1 MGYAGRFRAIILV
14 CIAATACTEKPQ
26 VRLGDSLL
34 HGEFVEGSQVAVFRG
49 IGFAEPP
56 LGNLRWHKT
65 MRTQTV
71 VQYSKA
77 NDFAPACMQSMRILD
92 WYRGLAETFGA
103 SRDVFDDLATS
114 EDCLYLNIWS
124 PDLRP
129 NLALPVMVYIHG
141 GSNKSGWSYEPN
153 YHGHKLAQG
162 GVVMVSIAYRL
173 GVFGF
178 LSHPDLADA
187 PAVANFALWDQ
198 IAALRWLQ
206 ENVRHFGGDPQNIT
220 VFGESSGAQNI
231 LALMASDEAV
241 GLFHGAILQST
252 AGFGIGQSPLL
263 HDEQMR
269 GVQTAKLF
277 GFAGE
282 DSLQKLR
289 SVPAAELLRVY
300 EENFASLYHSPAV
313 DGQILKKPVWDVI
326 GGGDLARIPFV
337 IGTNADEWYDST
349 PADVTALDVEEAVE
363 SSSLLNSPVSL
374 EAVRDETDYREAIDR
389 IATAENMLCPSLYL
403 ARLQNNLKV
412 KAWVYNFSRVRD
424 GMIGASVRAYH
435 GAELPYVFGTHDSW
449 ITTTDID
456 WRLSRKMIGY
466 WLQFAKTGNPNRA
479 DLAAW
484 PAFSGPDK
492 QVMEFAN
499 KSSLVAPPE
508 PVLCGVFRESI
519 DRQRIAAGTQ

>member
-1 MGYAGRFRAIILV
+1 MGYAGRFRTLIFV
-14 CIAATACTEKPQ
+14 CIAATACTEEPQ
-26 VRLGDSLL
+26 LRLGGDLL
-34 HGEFVEGSQVAVFRG
+34 HGEFVEGTTIAVFRG

-56 LGNLRWHKT
+56 LGDLRWHKPLPI
-65 MRTQTV
+65 QTV
-71 VQYSKA
+71 VQHSRA
-77 NDFAPACMQSMRILD
+77 NDFAPACMQPMRILD
-92 WYRGLAETFGA
+92 WYRDLAETFGA
-103 SRDVFDDLATS
+103 SRNVFDDLVTS
-114 EDCLYLNIWS
+114 EDCLYLNIWT
-124 PDLRP
+124 PELRP
-129 NLALPVMVYIHG
+129 DLALPVMVYIHG

-153 YHGHKLAQG
+153 YHGHKLAEG

-178 LSHPDLADA
+178 LSHPDLSDA
-187 PAVANFALWDQ
+187 PVVANFALWDQ

-206 ENVRHFGGDPQNIT
+206 ENVRHFGGDPQKIT

-231 LALMASDEAV
+231 LALMASDEAK

-269 GVQTAKLF
+269 GVQTANLF
-277 GFAGE
+277 GFVGE

-300 EENFASLYHSPAV
+300 EEKFASLYHSPAL
-313 DGQILKKPVWDVI
+313 DGQILKKPVWDI
-326 GGGDLARIPFV
+326 ILSGDLAKVPFI
-337 IGTNADEWYDST
+337 IGSNADEWYSST
-349 PADVTALDVEEAVE
+349 PEDVTAQNVEEAVE

-374 EAVRDETDYREAIDR
+374 KAVRNETDFREAIDR
-389 IATAENMLCPSLYL
+389 IETAENMLCPSQYL
-403 ARLQNNLKV
+403 AGLQNDLKN
-412 KAWVYNFSRVRD
+412 KAWVYNFSRIRD
-424 GMIGASVRAYH
+424 GVAGASVRAYH

-456 WRLSRKMIGY
+456 WRLSREMVGY

-479 DLAAW
+479 GLAAW

-492 QVMEFAN
+492 QVMDFTD
-499 KSSLVAPPE
+499 KSSLVAPPD

-519 DRQRIAAGTQ
+519 DRQRITTGTQ